1 MLFTFGYFWKTL
13 LTVLGAW
20 ILYGLLGFEF
30 AVITILALILAMQYK
45 N

>member
-13 LTVLGAW
+13 LTVVGAW
-20 ILYGLLGFEF
+20 GLYGLIGFEF
-30 AVITILALILAMQYK
+30 TVITILALILTTQYK